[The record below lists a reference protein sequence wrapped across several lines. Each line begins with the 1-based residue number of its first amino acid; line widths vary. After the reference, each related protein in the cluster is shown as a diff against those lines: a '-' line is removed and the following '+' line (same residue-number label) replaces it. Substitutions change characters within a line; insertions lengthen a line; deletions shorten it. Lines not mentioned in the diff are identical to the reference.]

1 MIDKRDKTPQRARES
16 LTSSFHCQAPH
27 FSSSQHARMHSPA
40 LPPPRGRTSPNPKH
54 CPTSSL
60 GFHVASSH
68 ALLRASASPSDV
80 ITPSFFFSLPRD
92 TRCWPCHRRGAW
104 SEHQAGT
111 PSFSIPSRTS
121 FPWRHPTSR
130 RYCQVMHSESSQQ
143 DTAQSGTED
152 APGIGL
158 KDSGHFPRRS
168 SSVFHGDAGQDGT
181 SVPPRGGT
189 DNDDDD
195 DSPTEPTSFKEDRRE
210 RREEEDDDG
219 QSREGG
225 EERQPPASSCFSS
238 ASSVAR
244 RPSPEGGRNYPPART
259 TSRLRRVALV
269 SRER

>member
-80 ITPSFFFSLPRD
+80 ITPSFFFSFPRD

-130 RYCQVMHSESSQQ
+130 RYCQVMHSESSQH
-143 DTAQSGTED
+143 DTAQSGTDD

-168 SSVFHGDAGQDGT
+168 SSVFHGEAGQDGT
-181 SVPPRGGT
+181 SVPPRGRT

-195 DSPTEPTSFKEDRRE
+195 DAPTEPTSFKEEIDANAE
-210 RREEEDDDG
+210 RR
-219 QSREGG
+219 RTTT
-225 EERQPPASSCFSS
+225 ASVAKEARS
-238 ASSVAR
+238 ASLPPPPPFPPRGR
-244 RPSPEGGRNYPPART
+244 RLG
-259 TSRLRRVALV
+259 
-269 SRER
+269 

>member
-80 ITPSFFFSLPRD
+80 ITPSFFFSFPRD

-195 DSPTEPTSFKEDRRE
+195 DSPTEPTSFKEEIDANAVRRRTTTARVAKE
-210 RREEEDDDG
+210 AR
-219 QSREGG
+219 SASLPP
-225 EERQPPASSCFSS
+225 PPAFPPPPPSR
-238 ASSVAR
+238 AVHR
-244 RPSPEGGRNYPPART
+244 RKEDGTIPPRGR
-259 TSRLRRVALV
+259 RRG
-269 SRER
+269 

>member
-80 ITPSFFFSLPRD
+80 ITPSFFFSFPRD

-143 DTAQSGTED
+143 DQRVAMEELAETNQRLQLTVD
-152 APGIGL
+152 
-158 KDSGHFPRRS
+158 
-168 SSVFHGDAGQDGT
+168 
-181 SVPPRGGT
+181 
-189 DNDDDD
+189 
-195 DSPTEPTSFKEDRRE
+195 E
-210 RREEEDDDG
+210 R
-219 QSREGG
+219 QSRVDILAGKEC
-225 EERQPPASSCFSS
+225 EWIQWHATSESH
-238 ASSVAR
+238 V
-244 RPSPEGGRNYPPART
+244 RNAGAQVW
-259 TSRLRRVALV
+259 L
-269 SRER
+269 